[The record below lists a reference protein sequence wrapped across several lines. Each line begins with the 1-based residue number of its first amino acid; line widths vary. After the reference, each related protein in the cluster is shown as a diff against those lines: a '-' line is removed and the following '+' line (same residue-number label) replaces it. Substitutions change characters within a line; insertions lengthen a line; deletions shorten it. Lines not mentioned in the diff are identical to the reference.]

1 VNVQNIPRSDKVV
14 KKAFYPKQ
22 DALLFFDYKQIEPR
36 LLGYYMAVACGDTRL
51 VDGIKAGVD
60 PYTTIVRGLYGRDD
74 ITEDERDHGKKL
86 FLSLQYGGGVKTVIT
101 QWRVEFPVAKR
112 MVDEFHAA
120 WPSIRM
126 LNDQINRTVQE
137 RGFIRSITGRHLRPE
152 SEHKA
157 VNSLCQG
164 SAAEL
169 MRRALV
175 LVDEFCSSQL
185 LASHLVLTIHDELVL
200 DATKTEIP
208 YLVEHIPTLMD
219 FPLVSEVVPIT
230 TDVEIS
236 FGSWADKQD
245 YQEVLL
251 AS

>member
-1 VNVQNIPRSDKVV
+1 MNVQNIPRDDKLV
-14 KKAFYPKQ
+14 KAAFYPKQ

-51 VDGIKAGVD
+51 ADGIKSGYD
-60 PYTTIVRGLYGRDD
+60 PYTTIVRGLYGKDD
-74 ITEDERDHGKKL
+74 ITDEERSHGKRL
-86 FLSLQYGGGVKTVIT
+86 FLSLQYGGGIKTVIA
-101 QWRVEFPVAKR
+101 QWRVDYQTAKR

-126 LNDQINRTVQE
+126 LNDQINRTVAE

-175 LVDEFCSSQL
+175 LADEFCGSQL
-185 LASHLVLTIHDELVL
+185 LASHLVLTIHDELVF
-200 DATKTEIP
+200 DCPQAEIP
-208 YLVEHIPTLMD
+208 YLVEHIPALMD
-219 FPLVSEVVPIT
+219 FPLVSQVVPIE

-236 FGSWADKQD
+236 FGSWAEKTS
-245 YQEVLL
+245 YEEVAL
-251 AS
+251 AA